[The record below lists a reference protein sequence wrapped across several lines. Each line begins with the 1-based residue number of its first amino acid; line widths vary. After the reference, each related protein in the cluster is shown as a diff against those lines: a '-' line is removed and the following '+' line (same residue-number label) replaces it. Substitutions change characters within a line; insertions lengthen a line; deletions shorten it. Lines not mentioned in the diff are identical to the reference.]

1 MKSRCL
7 ALDSATSIHCIIFLC
22 VLFFHQE
29 RASAEHIYVYGAV
42 SILVPVLVLQVASN
56 SMICGYVTCEV
67 MDRGDA
73 TDASF

>member
-29 RASAEHIYVYGAV
+29 RASAEHIYVYGDV
-42 SILVPVLVLQVASN
+42 SILCQYWCFRL
-56 SMICGYVTCEV
+56 
-67 MDRGDA
+67 
-73 TDASF
+73 